1 MLKQELLHQKAIFTK
16 NRLEYMEKGKQIAMT
31 LDYLS
36 WPNQSLKLTNTF
48 FKHKKCHRSTIA
60 KLKSVK
66 LKNILRKS
74 PHRNRIYY
82 ISIKDNPNVTTSNTR
97 SYSGMCIK
105 SNHTIVMAKNL
116 LKWKYSNMHEHR
128 SHINYELLYDKDKH
142 NQYKAETG
150 KQLQK
155 QPFPKKAFNNHG
167 LQQQQWQQKT
177 HLN

>member
-1 MLKQELLHQKAIFTK
+1 
-16 NRLEYMEKGKQIAMT
+16 MEKGKQIAMT

-142 NQYKAETG
+142 NQYKAETE

-167 LQQQQWQQKT
+167 LQQQQ
-177 HLN
+177 